1 MKIFIDSANV
11 KDIEKWINYGIAD
24 GVTTNPSIMF
34 KDGIYN
40 IEEGVKKLAKLIDPR
55 PLSAE
60 VTTNDIKEM
69 IEQAKWLASLAP
81 NVVVKI
87 PVENEFG
94 VPCYGVI
101 SQLEKS
107 GVKVNAT
114 AILSFGQIM
123 LAAKADA
130 TYVSLFA
137 GRIDDEGGNST
148 EVIADTVEWLESWD
162 FKSRLIIGSIRSVG
176 DVINAALAGAHII
189 TVPPQQLDKMADHK
203 YSRETVKQFI
213 ADAQSALKM
222 MGKNNTT

>member
-1 MKIFIDSANV
+1 VKIFIDSANV
-11 KDIEKWINYGIAD
+11 KEIEKWLNYGIAN

-34 KDGIYN
+34 KDGLYN
-40 IEEGVKKLAKLIDPR
+40 IEEGVKKIAKLIDPL

-60 VTTNDIKEM
+60 VTTNDTKEM
-69 IEQAKWLASLAP
+69 IEQAKWLASLAH

-94 VPCYGVI
+94 SPCYGVI

-123 LAAKADA
+123 LAAKANA

-137 GRIDDEGGNST
+137 GRIDDEGGNSA
-148 EVIADTVEWLESWD
+148 EVIAETVEWLERWD
-162 FKSRLIIGSIRSVG
+162 YKSQLIIGSIRSVG
-176 DVINAALAGAHII
+176 DIINAALAGAHII

-203 YSRETVKQFI
+203 FSRDTVRQFMV
-213 ADAQSALKM
+213 DAQNALKM
-222 MGKNNTT
+222 MGKAKTP

>member
-11 KDIEKWINYGIAD
+11 KEIEKWLNYGIID
-24 GVTTNPSIMF
+24 GVTTNPSIML

-40 IEEGVKKLAKLIDPR
+40 IEDGVKTLAKLIDPL

-60 VTTNDIKEM
+60 VTTNDTKEM
-69 IEQAKWLASLAP
+69 IEQAKRLASLAH

-101 SQLEKS
+101 GQLEKS

-114 AILSFGQIM
+114 VILSFGQIM
-123 LAAKADA
+123 LAAKAGA

-137 GRIDDEGGNST
+137 GRIADEGGNST
-148 EVIADTVEWLESWD
+148 EVIAETVEWLEHWE
-162 FKSRLIIGSIRSVG
+162 FKSKLIVGSIRSVG

-189 TVPPQQLDKMADHK
+189 TVPPSNSIKWQTINIHG
-203 YSRETVKQFI
+203 RR
-213 ADAQSALKM
+213 
-222 MGKNNTT
+222 